1 MNKNF
6 FNNLSFFNIIIKN
19 NLKKKFIITIP
30 FYIDKNYLKY
40 NLENL
45 LNIKIIKINNSK
57 IKKNYYL
64 KNIYITYI
72 KI

>member
-6 FNNLSFFNIIIKN
+6 FNNLSFFIINKYT
-19 NLKKKFIITIP
+19 LKKKKFIIEVP

-45 LNIKIIKINNSK
+45 LNIKIKKINNYN
-57 IKKNYYL
+57 KKKSYL
-64 KNIYITYI
+64 KKIYITFI
-72 KI
+72 NL